1 MSRWTAVALLV
12 VLSWTLAA
20 PALAAEPPVLLARA
34 SGSVNIQRGSNENPM
49 IEIARSVFWGAV
61 AGTAVGL
68 AIAVADDNSGAEP
81 VRWGFV
87 LGTFV
92 GLGAGVY
99 FVSQRPQPASLL
111 EWRDGRLAPGPAP
124 FAALEPTRGG
134 VRLRA
139 VQVGF

>member
-1 MSRWTAVALLV
+1 MSRWIAVTLLLA
-12 VLSWTLAA
+12 LSWTLAA

-34 SGSVNIQRGSNENPM
+34 SGSVNINRGSSENPM

-87 LGTFV
+87 IGTFV

-99 FVSQRPQPASLL
+99 FVNQRAQPQSLL
-111 EWRDGRLAPGPAP
+111 EWRGGGLVPGPAP
-124 FAALEPTRGG
+124 LAALEPTRDGA
-134 VRLRA
+134 RLRA
-139 VQVGF
+139 VQVRF